1 MLAAVGTRTRCPQ
14 AGTRQ
19 RGGHPIVPLD
29 GEPFGVDSD
38 SFGCVLHAQNGT
50 SGSIVT
56 DMAVPELHIRPR
68 NPDFLDLPWD
78 LPILEWE
85 DPHVVEMPTGIHR
98 HPVIFVA
105 YPEGVY
111 AIKELPVR
119 LARHEFKTLRK
130 LAKRTTRS
138 AIPAGLVVR
147 PWADPHDEYSGAII
161 TRFVD
166 YAFPY
171 RELVSGG
178 GFGRRRVQ
186 LLDAFAGLL
195 VELHLSGCFWGDCSL
210 SNVLY
215 RYDAATIEAV
225 MVDAETSRLYD
236 ELSIGQRE
244 EDLEIMTVNLAGD
257 MSDIAASQGYD
268 LDAADLEI
276 GIDISDRYAALWNE
290 LTSDLLIAEDERYR
304 IRERVLRLNQLGFS
318 VADVDVIPEGESH
331 RIRISVSVGSRTF
344 HSQRLRE
351 LTGIDAADNQARQI
365 LSDMRYHRAKH
376 GQPYDPDSP
385 TARTVSAMNWRINR
399 FEPFTARIAEMRPDS
414 DPIQGFCDY
423 LNFRFAIASDRGSDM
438 DSRLAFEE
446 WIEAG
451 LPGFDPALTSP
462 ELGSLQ

>member
-1 MLAAVGTRTRCPQ
+1 
-14 AGTRQ
+14 
-19 RGGHPIVPLD
+19 
-29 GEPFGVDSD
+29 
-38 SFGCVLHAQNGT
+38 
-50 SGSIVT
+50 
-56 DMAVPELHIRPR
+56 MAVPELHIRPR

-78 LPILEWE
+78 LPILDW
-85 DPHVVEMPTGIHR
+85 DDQHVVEMPTGIHR

-119 LARHEFKTLRK
+119 LAEHEFDTLK
-130 LAKRTTRS
+130 SLARRTTRS

-147 PWADPHDEYSGAII
+147 PWADPHEEYSGAVI
-161 TRFVD
+161 TRYVD

-178 GFGRRRVQ
+178 GFGTRRNQ

-195 VELHLSGCFWGDCSL
+195 VELHLAGCFWGDCSL

-225 MVDAETSRLYD
+225 MVDGETSRLYD
-236 ELSIGQRE
+236 ELSTGQRE
-244 EDLEIMTVNLAGD
+244 EDLEIMTINLAGD

-276 GIDISDRYAALWNE
+276 GLDISERYAALWHE
-290 LTSDLLIAEDERYR
+290 LTTDLIIGEDERYR
-304 IRERVLRLNQLGFS
+304 IRERVQRLNGLGFS
-318 VADVDVIPEGESH
+318 VADVDVIPEGETH
-331 RIRISVSVGSRTF
+331 RVRIKVSVGSRTF
-344 HSQRLRE
+344 HTQRLRE
-351 LTGIDAADNQARQI
+351 TTGIHAADNQARQL

-376 GQPYDPDSP
+376 GKHYDPASP
-385 TARTVSAMNWRINR
+385 TARTVSAMNWRMNR
-399 FEPFTARIAEMRPDS
+399 FEPYTARIAELRPDS

-423 LNFRFAIASDRGSDM
+423 LNFRFAIASDRGRDV
-438 DSRLAFEE
+438 DSAVAFEE
-446 WIEAG
+446 WIAAG
-451 LPGFDPALTSP
+451 MPGFDPEITSP